1 MRDDN
6 AVELRDGMPFLGGRL
21 WIDFLNSNPAGMG
34 DLIATPEGL
43 ARWSRAAQIAPAP
56 GPDDLA
62 AAHRLRAALRQ
73 IFAALTGGGRV
84 PPAALAEINGL
95 LAAAPVRRQI
105 TAYAGGLRVGEVGGA
120 ATLLG
125 AIATDLASFLGDYE
139 AARLRHCANPD
150 CTLVFYDSAR
160 NATRRWCSMAMCG
173 NRRKVA
179 DHRARRKDRQAP
191 RPAR

>member
-1 MRDDN
+1 MRDQN
-6 AVELRDGMPFLGGRL
+6 SAEFRDGMPFLGGRL
-21 WIDFLNSNPAGMG
+21 WIDFANTNPAGMG

-43 ARWSRAAQIAPAP
+43 ARWGRAAGIAAPP
-56 GPDDLA
+56 GPDALE

-73 IFAALTGGGRV
+73 IFTALAGDGRA
-84 PPAALAEINGL
+84 PPAALAEVNGL

-105 TAYAGGLRVGEVGGA
+105 AAQAGRLRVSEIGGA
-120 ATLLG
+120 ATLPG
-125 AIATDLASFLGDYE
+125 AVATDLASFLRDYE
-139 AARLRHCANPD
+139 PGRLRHCANPD
-150 CTLVFYDSAR
+150 CTMVFYDSAR